1 MRLPSSL
8 KVLFLAPVF
17 LAPLSL
23 PALAGQ
29 AEKALLAKYDGAWRG
44 VGEVKGPDPGKVV
57 CRLTFKAMDSGAL
70 SYSGRC
76 SFGAGG
82 TTFRGAMFYNDAKG
96 RFESQSTAQGMNV
109 TTTGKKSGSSITFS
123 SAGMETKY
131 GTASSTFQLAGNA
144 IKLSFKLL
152 DKKGRS
158 TTSAVSFA
166 RQ

>member
-8 KVLFLAPVF
+8 KVLALVPAL

-29 AEKALLAKYDGAWRG
+29 AENALLAKYAGNWRG
-44 VGEVKGPDPGKVV
+44 TGDVTGPDPGSVV
-57 CRLTFKAMDSGAL
+57 CRLSFTPAESGAI

-82 TTFRGAMFYNDAKG
+82 YSFRGAMAYDDAKN
-96 RFESQSTAQGMNV
+96 RFFSQSTVQGETV
-109 TTTGKKSGSSITFS
+109 STTGKRSGNTVTFASTMQTRYGDATSS
-123 SAGMETKY
+123 
-131 GTASSTFQLAGNA
+131 FQLAGNA
-144 IKLSFKLL
+144 IKLSFKLV

-158 TTSAVSFA
+158 TTSAITFD

>member
-8 KVLFLAPVF
+8 KVIALVPAL

-29 AEKALLAKYDGAWRG
+29 AENALLAKYAGIWRG
-44 VGEVKGPDPGKVV
+44 TGEVNGPDPGKVV
-57 CRLTFKAMDSGAL
+57 CRLTFKPADSGAL

-82 TTFRGAMFYNDAKG
+82 YSFRGLMAYDDSADHFV
-96 RFESQSTAQGMNV
+96 SQSTVQGEQV
-109 TTTGKKSGSSITFS
+109 QTTGRRSGNTITF
-123 SAGMETKY
+123 
-131 GTASSTFQLAGNA
+131 ASSLSTRYGDAASSFQLAGNA
-144 IKLSFKLL
+144 IKMSFKLV

-158 TTSAVSFA
+158 SNSAITFD

>member
-8 KVLFLAPVF
+8 KVIALVPAL

-23 PALAGQ
+23 PAIAGQ
-29 AEKALLAKYDGAWRG
+29 AENALLAKYAGAWRG
-44 VGEVKGPDPGKVV
+44 TGEVKGPDPGKVV
-57 CRLTFKAMDSGAL
+57 CRLSFKPATSGAL

-82 TTFRGAMFYNDAKG
+82 YSFRGTMVYDDNSN
-96 RFESQSTAQGMNV
+96 RFVSQSSVQGEQV
-109 TTTGKKSGSSITFS
+109 QTTGKRSGNTITF
-123 SAGMETKY
+123 
-131 GTASSTFQLAGNA
+131 ASSLSTRYGDASSSFSLAGNA
-144 IKLSFKLL
+144 IKLNFKLV

-158 TTSAVSFA
+158 SSSAITFG